1 MAEKS
6 LPLASIEDRFF
17 EFMQR
22 YFSGGDCHQFE
33 FHLFANYLLEQQE
46 PF

>member
-1 MAEKS
+1 M
-6 LPLASIEDRFF
+6 LDIEQRFF

-22 YFSGGDCHQFE
+22 YFAGGDCYQFE
-33 FHLFANYLLEQQE
+33 FHLFANYLLERSE